1 MFNSTA
7 ESPPVAVR
15 HLGMTSYHDAWD
27 LQRRLVAEIAS
38 GQSPETL
45 LLLEHPH
52 TYTIGRRGGHEHLL
66 ASTEEL
72 RDRGAVV
79 VETDRGGDITY
90 HGPGQVVGYPLL
102 DLRRRT
108 GGDVHLYLRLL
119 EEALIRVLAEYGLPG
134 EREPEYTGVWCEGAK
149 VAAIGVKVSRGIT
162 MHGFAFNIEADMSY
176 FGLIVPCGIHG
187 RRVTSLEQLLG
198 RALPMPDVLEAVE
211 RNLAEVFGLPIGR
224 PAITR

>member
-1 MFNSTA
+1 
-7 ESPPVAVR
+7 
-15 HLGMTSYHDAWD
+15 MTSYHDAWD

-108 GGDVHLYLRLL
+108 GGDIHLYLRLL

-149 VAAIGVKVSRGIT
+149 VAAIGVRVSRGIT
-162 MHGFAFNIEADMSY
+162 MHGFAFNIETDMSY
-176 FGLIVPCGIHG
+176 FHLIVPCGIHG
-187 RRVTSLEQLLG
+187 RRVTSLKQLLG